1 MGAVEFMDSASYHK
15 NLMNPWP
22 VAGGKDANGKP
33 CWQRAN
39 VIDWLKKRGEE
50 LGKVLITDAQCEPA
64 GRGKTGLT
72 MVQLFPIVKANLPT
86 PHYEV
91 YDIAAKYGHRILF
104 TPPYSPLS
112 NPIEKI
118 WAVIKNKVACGEE
131 RPNNLTELARYWR
144 GLLSKSLARLGWV
157 VIKICY
163 ENRQRAAVARQ
174 LSIGS

>member
-131 RPNNLTELARYWR
+131 RPNNLTELAT
-144 GLLSKSLARLGWV
+144 LLEGAVEQITRKTWV
-157 VIKICY
+157 GCY
-163 ENRQRAAVARQ
+163 KN
-174 LSIGS
+174 LL